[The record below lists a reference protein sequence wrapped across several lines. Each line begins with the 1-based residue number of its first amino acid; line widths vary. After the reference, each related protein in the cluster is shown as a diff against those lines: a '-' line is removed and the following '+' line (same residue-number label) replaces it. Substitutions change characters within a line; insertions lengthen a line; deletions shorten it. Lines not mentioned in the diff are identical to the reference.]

1 MPSCPAASAPRRSP
15 TRRGK
20 EIWFW
25 AWPRVICQAQAFRRC
40 ETPAKAT
47 TALNPQPSFV
57 RSCQRWLGP
66 APQTK
71 YAVNPALAKIASKRI
86 AECAP
91 PGILGMDEP
100 LENGAFG
107 EVTFKD
113 TLGVGKGLRG
123 IDVLPVPVAN
133 VEGLQF
139 PLLTQSAQAVRKR
152 AIAVFI
158 GRFEPFE
165 QPWSAQ
171 KHSGIKGVVF
181 DKVFADRNDV
191 IPIDFHLG
199 RIF

>member
-1 MPSCPAASAPRRSP
+1 
-15 TRRGK
+15 
-20 EIWFW
+20 
-25 AWPRVICQAQAFRRC
+25 
-40 ETPAKAT
+40 
-47 TALNPQPSFV
+47 
-57 RSCQRWLGP
+57 
-66 APQTK
+66 
-71 YAVNPALAKIASKRI
+71 
-86 AECAP
+86 
-91 PGILGMDEP
+91 MDEP
-100 LENGAFG
+100 LEDGAFG

-113 TLGVGKGLRG
+113 TLGGGKG
-123 IDVLPVPVAN
+123 IKKKNVLTVSVAN

-139 PLLTQSAQAVRKR
+139 PLLTQSAHAVRKR

-171 KHSGIKGVVF
+171 EHSGIKGVVF